1 VGQCADLG
9 AISAGRVAT
18 ESSVLSAVMAQ
29 KAGLGAGVTTTDGR
43 STELLVALL
52 RYLEEQ
58 EQSQPEPP
66 PAHRRRTAGWLA
78 LAAVA
83 LIVPVVLV
91 GVAIAPSVPASGSA
105 APTPAGATFARTAS
119 AHTAAKPSPAA
130 TPTPAPVQQMSPDAL
145 AMTRAELANLAARLP
160 AHVSMTAPAGWRKAN
175 GATPT
180 YSKPGVSC
188 PQVYGWIGG
197 RLGGQWTYA
206 FGAMPQGSC
215 TWVPL
220 PYLPQ
225 LPTTDRFVVSIGF
238 EQGAMPGLLRR
249 PSFCAGN
256 VAAPQ
261 LPVPAVAEGAV
272 LTGCDDDVWPSFE
285 LRVPDAGGTGV
296 WFLSSVSGKNQH
308 AYAPSEGLL
317 AALDGASHAYG

>member
-1 VGQCADLG
+1 
-9 AISAGRVAT
+9 
-18 ESSVLSAVMAQ
+18 
-29 KAGLGAGVTTTDGR
+29 VTTTDGR

-66 PAHRRRTAGWLA
+66 PAHRRRTAGWVA

-91 GVAIAPSVPASGSA
+91 GVAIAPSVPATGSA
-105 APTPAGATFARTAS
+105 APTPAGATFAGTPS
-119 AHTAAKPSPAA
+119 AHTAAKPSSPPSA

-160 AHVSMTAPAGWRKAN
+160 THVSMTAPSGWRKAN

-206 FGAMPQGSC
+206 FGALPQGSC

-296 WFLSSVSGKNQH
+296 WFLSSVSGRNQH

>member
-1 VGQCADLG
+1 
-9 AISAGRVAT
+9 
-18 ESSVLSAVMAQ
+18 MAQ

-66 PAHRRRTAGWLA
+66 PAHRRRTAGWVA

-91 GVAIAPSVPASGSA
+91 AVAIAPSVPASGSA
-105 APTPAGATFARTAS
+105 A
-119 AHTAAKPSPAA
+119 
-130 TPTPAPVQQMSPDAL
+130 PTPAPVQQMSPDAL

-180 YSKPGVSC
+180 YSRPGVSC
-188 PQVYGWIGG
+188 PQVFGWIGG

-206 FGAMPQGSC
+206 FGDMPQGSC
-215 TWVPL
+215 SWVPL

-261 LPVPAVAEGAV
+261 LAVPAVAEGAV